1 MKLGFLTGKLAKQC
15 ESQKSRRRAF
25 GDERGKRLGRR
36 LSALLA
42 ASNLEDL
49 RGTPGRL
56 HELKGDRAGQF
67 SLDLDGP
74 YRLIFEPVLSKEERP
89 GPSGGLSWSRIT
101 HIRIRSI
108 EDTHA

>member
-1 MKLGFLTGKLAKQC
+1 MEKQC
-15 ESQKSRRRAF
+15 ESWNSRRRVF

-42 ASNLEDL
+42 ASCLEDL
-49 RGTPGRL
+49 RGAPGRL
-56 HELKGDRAGQF
+56 HELKGDRAGQL

-74 YRLIFEPVLSKEERP
+74 YRLIFEPVLSEGDNP
-89 GPSGGLSWSRIT
+89 GPTDGLSWSQIT
-101 HIRIRSI
+101 HVRILSI

>member
-1 MKLGFLTGKLAKQC
+1 MKLGFSTSKLKKQC
-15 ESQKSRRRAF
+15 QSRNSRKRAF

-42 ASNLEDL
+42 AACLEDL
-49 RGTPGRL
+49 RGAPGRL

-67 SLDLDGP
+67 SFDLDGP
-74 YRLIFEPVLSKEERP
+74 YRLVFEPVVSGDENP
-89 GPSGGLSWSRIT
+89 ATSGGLSWSQIT
-101 HIRIRSI
+101 HVRILSI

>member
-1 MKLGFLTGKLAKQC
+1 MKLGFSTSKLEKQC
-15 ESQKSRRRAF
+15 ETRGSRRRAF

-36 LSALLA
+36 LSALVA
-42 ASNLEDL
+42 AACLEDL
-49 RGTPGRL
+49 RGAPGRL

-74 YRLIFEPVLSKEERP
+74 YRLIFEPVLSGDENP
-89 GPSGGLSWSRIT
+89 GPSGGLSWSQVTHVRIL
-101 HIRIRSI
+101 SI